1 MIGTMQEDERVDHH
15 DSNSDD
21 INNINNAN
29 ISNNNDNNF
38 SNTQQTTNNVNNSNN
53 NNNTPN
59 NDNDNN
65 NNNTNDQDL
74 INCNNNNNNNE
85 HIVSNADDNTTADTD
100 NHHMEQYNINNSY
113 YYKAHNVGITDN
125 NNNNNNNNK
134 IFQQYLPNLCNVSI
148 LTKHSPQEHYI
159 KQAKIGTKQEDS
171 RLEHHV
177 SYCVIVSNM
186 SSSLAEPNAVP
197 HNTVNNAHITLNNV
211 QTIHDI
217 SVTATSFLPSLTIT
231 SDAKIICLHNCVH
244 SHPTI
249 LNECIVSLS
258 AHVNINSVVPKS
270 SISSHQAL
278 SHPSTH
284 MGKAI
289 SAFTSKANR
298 SGIG

>member
-21 INNINNAN
+21 INNAN

-74 INCNNNNNNNE
+74 INCNNNNNNE
-85 HIVSNADDNTTADTD
+85 HIVSNADDNTSADTD
-100 NHHMEQYNINNSY
+100 NHHMEQHNINNSY
-113 YYKAHNVGITDN
+113 YYYNKAQNVDITHNN

-134 IFQQYLPNLCNVSI
+134 IFQQYPPNLCNVSI
-148 LTKHSPQEHYI
+148 ITKHSPQEHYI
-159 KQAKIGTKQEDS
+159 KQAKISTKQEDS

-186 SSSLAEPNAVP
+186 SPPLAEPNAVP